1 MKSNKALKVFVLEDD
16 KQTQRKIAEDL
27 KEYNYQLHF
36 FSKEDSVFDLLKF
49 SPDILI
55 QDYKKKKIVNC
66 YEWSTPY

>member
-1 MKSNKALKVFVLEDD
+1 MKVFVLEDD
-16 KQTQRKIAEDL
+16 KPTQRKIAEDL

-36 FSKEDSVFDLLKF
+36 FSKENSVFDLLKF

-55 QDYKKKKIVNC
+55 QDYSKKKIVNC